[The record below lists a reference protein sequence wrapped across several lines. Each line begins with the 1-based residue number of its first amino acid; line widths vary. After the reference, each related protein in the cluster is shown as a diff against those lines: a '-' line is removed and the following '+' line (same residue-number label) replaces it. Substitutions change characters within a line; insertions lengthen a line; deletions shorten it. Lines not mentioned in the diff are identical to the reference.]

1 MTTSTA
7 LPAIPH
13 CSRLLT
19 ARIMLAY
26 GLSPVEARRWFRRP
40 CGDLDGQTPAHVA
53 VTIEGTR
60 ALVEFLET
68 RMKKRTAL

>member
-1 MTTSTA
+1 MSTTTE

-13 CSRLLT
+13 CTRLLT
-19 ARIMLAY
+19 ARIMRAY

-40 CGDLDGQTPAHVA
+40 CADLDGQTPAHLA

-60 ALVEFLET
+60 ALVEFLDG
-68 RMKKRTAL
+68 RTEEQSGL